1 MRLLQAIWF
10 ALHFAIIFMGAIIT
24 IHFDVWLGLAIMGV
38 FAIKFV
44 FMLPSVNENT
54 RGGF

>member
-1 MRLLQAIWF
+1 MKLLQAIWF

-38 FAIKFV
+38 FAVKFA

>member
-24 IHFDVWLGLAIMGV
+24 IHLDVWLGLAIMGV
-38 FAIKFV
+38 FSIKFV
-44 FMLPSVNENT
+44 LMLPSVSENAK
-54 RGGF
+54 GGF